1 MPIKKKTEVKDLDLH
16 NEVPSNDDSLL
27 FDSETKVE
35 DDVFVKKESEKV
47 SKEDMLP
54 MSLVQ
59 RMVKEV
65 EERLTNQFMKQVEK
79 FKTPTIANRE
89 YTDEDYIAD
98 LEDDWLDQPVVF
110 FAFSFNFAIHGDKK
124 RGVESLPPSGPIRFQ
139 PLIRTKRRRQRDV
152 QVISV
157 SSVKIQSR
165 EVVEYLRGH
174 SQFGI
179 AFYENMGS
187 AINVDSTW
195 AQKMIEAQQS
205 ISRLSDMQIIAR
217 AKQEGVSVTQS
228 PETMRKQLIEL
239 QAKRSIDQQNR
250 MLYGSIQ
257 TSNIDKSSN
266 RAIIEKT
273 ID

>member
-16 NEVPSNDDSLL
+16 NEVPSKEESFL
-27 FDSETKVE
+27 FEPTEKVE
-35 DDVFVKKESEKV
+35 DDVFVKNAAKNVEKD
-47 SKEDMLP
+47 DMLP

-79 FKTPTIANRE
+79 LKASPAHE
-89 YTDEDYIAD
+89 YTDEDYVSD

-124 RGVESLPPSGPIRFQ
+124 RGIESLPPSGPIRFQ

-217 AKQEGVSVTQS
+217 AKQEGISVTQS

>member
-1 MPIKKKTEVKDLDLH
+1 MPIKKKSEVKDLAPQ
-16 NEVPSNDDSLL
+16 NEESSNV
-27 FDSETKVE
+27 FDKNTGIE
-35 DDVFVKKESEKV
+35 DDVFVDKIVQKEE
-47 SKEDMLP
+47 KEDMLP

-65 EERLTNQFMKQVEK
+65 EERLTNQFMRQIERV
-79 FKTPTIANRE
+79 KTAPSVSYDE
-89 YTDEDYIAD
+89 DEDYISS

-110 FAFSFNFAIHGDKK
+110 FAFSFNFAIHGDKR
-124 RGVESLPPSGPIRFQ
+124 RGEEIVPPGGAIRFQ

-157 SSVKIQSR
+157 SSVKVQSR
-165 EVVEYLRGH
+165 AVVEYLRGH

-217 AKQEGVSVTQS
+217 AKQEGISVTQS

-239 QAKRSIDQQNR
+239 QAKRSIDQQNK

>member
-1 MPIKKKTEVKDLDLH
+1 MPIKKKTEVKDLDAH
-16 NEVPSNDDSLL
+16 NEVPSNDGSML
-27 FDSETKVE
+27 FESEEKIE
-35 DDVFVKKESEKV
+35 DDVFVQKESAKV
-47 SKEDMLP
+47 EKEDMLP

-65 EERLTNQFMKQVEK
+65 EERLSNQFNKQMEK
-79 FKTPTIANRE
+79 LKASSNYE
-89 YTDEDYIAD
+89 YTDEEYISD

-124 RGVESLPPSGPIRFQ
+124 RGIETTPPSGAVRFA
-139 PLIRTKRRRQRDV
+139 PLIRTKRRGQREV

-165 EVVEYLRGH
+165 SVVEYLRGH

-179 AFYENMGS
+179 AFYENMGA

-195 AQKMIEAQQS
+195 AQKMVEAQQS
-205 ISRLSDMQIIAR
+205 ISRLSDMQMIAR
-217 AKQEGVSVTQS
+217 AKQEGISVTQS
-228 PETMRKQLIEL
+228 PETMRKQLIEM
-239 QAKRSIDQQNR
+239 QAKRAIDQQNR
-250 MLYGSIQ
+250 MLYGSIP

-266 RAIIEKT
+266 RTIVEKT